1 MMKGPELETEDEMRM
16 KALQQQIACFYG
28 RPSEKK
34 MLEQELRKV
43 AAKVFRDK
51 MSRKVQTSSRRNS
64 TPLKRPTRSR
74 PQLHTRNAELFAI
87 DEKPLDKTSRGHSAR
102 IQDLSRRVEREAK
115 KGRQNT
121 FERRRNPVRHIDDES
136 SDSSRMSS
144 TAPPVYNV
152 PQPQIPPYMPFMP
165 NPYWN
170 PQLQYQQA
178 LPQWTNWWQQNSNPA
193 NTSSNVS
200 NVVISDDESDIS
212 NASEPY
218 AKFSA
223 RVKSTKKPLKGILT
237 SRTAAEEKKNIKRY
251 KRNVRFQIEHHQFN
265 KDLNDFK
272 TELSTHS
279 APVTNTGNRR
289 REEFLKRFSKKYKL

>member
-1 MMKGPELETEDEMRM
+1 M

-28 RPSEKK
+28 RPADKK
-34 MLEQELRKV
+34 LLEQELREV
-43 AAKVFRDK
+43 AAKVFREK
-51 MSRKVQTSSRRNS
+51 MSRKVQTSRRNS
-64 TPLKRPTRSR
+64 TPLKRTSRSR
-74 PQLHTRNAELFAI
+74 PQLLSRNAELFAI

-102 IQDLSRRVEREAK
+102 IQDLSRRVEVEAK
-115 KGRQNT
+115 KRRHT
-121 FERRRNPVRHIDDES
+121 TYEKRRNPVRHIADDES
-136 SDSSRMSS
+136 SDSSRMSNM
-144 TAPPVYNV
+144 APPVYNM
-152 PQPQIPPYMPFMP
+152 PQPQLPQYQMPFIP

-223 RVKSTKKPLKGILT
+223 RLKSPKKPLKGILT